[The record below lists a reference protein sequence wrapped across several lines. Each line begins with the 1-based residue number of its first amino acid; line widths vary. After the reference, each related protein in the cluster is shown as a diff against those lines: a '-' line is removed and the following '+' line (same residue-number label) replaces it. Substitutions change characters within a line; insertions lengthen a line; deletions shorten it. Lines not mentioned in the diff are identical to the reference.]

1 MAELEKALLKD
12 GPLSDPT
19 KQELI
24 ACLTKLKYTIQLLEQ
39 TVRAKDAKIEELT
52 ERLDRM
58 DKALGD
64 PLSPTSL
71 DPAIRYMS
79 SRVRP
84 PYELL

>member
-1 MAELEKALLKD
+1 MAELEKALLAG

-19 KQELI
+19 RQELV

-39 TVRAKDAKIEELT
+39 TIKAKDAKIEELT

-71 DPAIRYMS
+71 SPAIRYMS
-79 SRVRP
+79 SRVCP
-84 PYELL
+84 PHDLL